1 MMNID
6 DIKDNIGHLLADRGL
21 TTEYKEQAVRLMLY
35 HLYVA
40 MDIYRYMTFA
50 EKNKAGFWYRTFKSS
65 YRLTGFLKERKRKRD
80 KEKSPLHP
88 SYKERETEVKEKA
101 QTYTHITMR
110 ETADLEK
117 RQKAFRELC
126 MSFKNEYDELYLE
139 NFFCHWGQ
147 EVNGTGLMLWETK
160 KSWSL
165 RLRLRAWSKKSFQLN
180 DKAAALRLE
189 REKRKMTK
197 QQTAN
202 TAEQQAIAA
211 KREQD
216 NARLEQEMEESKQN
230 QMLTDEYLR
239 KNPNGLLAQ
248 MARERQAREEKVP
261 QIALQRHTLN
271 ERTPHSQRE
280 KEKK

>member
-1 MMNID
+1 MQ
-6 DIKDNIGHLLADRGL
+6 RQ
-21 TTEYKEQAVRLMLY
+21 EPSVRLLLY

-40 MDIYRYMTFA
+40 MDIYRYMTFS

-88 SYKERETEVKEKA
+88 SYKEKETEVKEKA
-101 QTYTHITMR
+101 QKTLSPAAGAKSNI
-110 ETADLEK
+110 ES
-117 RQKAFRELC
+117 RQHAFWDACLKFEP
-126 MSFKNEYDELYLE
+126 EYDRQLLLKFYCYWAE
-139 NFFCHWGQ
+139 

-160 KSWSL
+160 KSWSMKL
-165 RLRLRAWSKKSFQLN
+165 RLKAWSKKSFEFD

-189 REKRKMTK
+189 RAKAKSAPK

-216 NARLEQEMEESKQN
+216 NAKLEQEMEQSKQN
-230 QMLTDEYLR
+230 QMLTDEYIR
-239 KNPNGLLAQ
+239 QNPDSL
-248 MARERQAREEKVP
+248 MARLYRERQEREKVHKKNRP
-261 QIALQRHTLN
+261 LCVQN
-271 ERTPHSQRE
+271 E
-280 KEKK
+280 